1 MNLAYQCGDLS
12 FFRQIWERNPFVQ
25 FAYDFFVTKNSPQGK
40 KSIGAQK
47 RMIGI
52 TKCLK

>member
-1 MNLAYQCGDLS
+1 MGTFAKKK
-12 FFRQIWERNPFVQ
+12 PFVQ
-25 FAYDFFVTKNSPQGK
+25 FAYDFFVTKNSLKGK
-40 KSIGAQK
+40 KRIGAQK

>member
-1 MNLAYQCGDLS
+1 MGTFAKRNL
-12 FFRQIWERNPFVQ
+12 FVQ
-25 FAYDFFVTKNSPQGK
+25 FAYDFFVTKNSPKGK

-47 RMIGI
+47 IMIGI